1 MFFKKKEV
9 PKIVKKKRSWLLDF
23 MIYFL
28 GAAIYALVFNLFLL
42 PNNIV
47 VGFSGLSVIA
57 NDLWGIK
64 PFIFLLVSYIILT
77 ILSLIC
83 LGFSS
88 TKKAIIGAMI
98 YPFLIEGTSYLVPYI
113 NLGNIEKIVEVICG
127 ALIGGFGSGLV
138 YKVNYST
145 GGSDVINLI
154 ISKYLKKPIGT
165 CHIITNFVIIGL
177 GFLTFGLST
186 VIYSLIV
193 VCVMSFVIDKIMIG
207 ISQSKTFQIITSN
220 ETAIKKF
227 LLSKLSHGV
236 TILDG
241 HGGYTGNV
249 LKIIMCVV
257 PTGEYVTVKEGVLE
271 LDPQAVILVSDVYE
285 VIGSK

>member
-9 PKIVKKKRSWLLDF
+9 PKVKKKKSWIIDF
-23 MIYFL
+23 AIYLL
-28 GAAIYALVFNLFLL
+28 GASIYALVFNLFLL

-77 ILSLIC
+77 ILSLVC
-83 LGFSS
+83 LGFNS

-98 YPFLIEGTSYLVPYI
+98 YPFLIEGTSYIVPYI
-113 NLGNIEKIVEVICG
+113 ELGNIEKIVEVMCG
-127 ALIGGFGSGLV
+127 AIIGGFGSGLI

-145 GGSDVINLI
+145 GGTDVINLI
-154 ISKYLKKPIGT
+154 VSKYLKKPIGT
-165 CHIITNFVIIGL
+165 CHTMANFIIIGL

-186 VIYSLIV
+186 VIYSIIV
-193 VCVMSFVIDKIMIG
+193 VCAMSLIIDKIMIG
-207 ISQSKTFQIITSN
+207 ISQSKTFQIITNN
-220 ETAIKKF
+220 ETDVKKF

-236 TILDG
+236 TVLDG

-257 PTGEYVTVKEGVLE
+257 TTGEYVTVKEGVLE
-271 LDPQAVILVSDVYE
+271 IDPKAVIMVSDVYE